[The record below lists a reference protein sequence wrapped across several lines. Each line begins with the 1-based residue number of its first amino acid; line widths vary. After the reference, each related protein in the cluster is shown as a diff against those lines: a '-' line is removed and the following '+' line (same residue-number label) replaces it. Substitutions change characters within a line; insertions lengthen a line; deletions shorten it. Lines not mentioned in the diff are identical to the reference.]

1 MSTTPVR
8 AGLSPRF
15 VIYALAQLAAATL
28 GLVLGFRFGLQAG
41 GGMAL
46 AVVAAGS
53 GLVFTSLL
61 ADALLLRLL
70 PPARTSGRR

>member
-1 MSTTPVR
+1 MSTTPAR
-8 AGLSPRF
+8 ATLSPRF
-15 VIYALAQLAAATL
+15 VIYALAQLAAAAL

>member
-8 AGLSPRF
+8 KVLNPRF
-15 VIYALAQLAAATL
+15 VIYVLAQLAAAVL

-41 GGMAL
+41 GGIAL
-46 AVVAAGS
+46 AVVAAGC
-53 GLVFTSLL
+53 GVVFTSLL

-70 PPARTSGRR
+70 PSAHAVGRR